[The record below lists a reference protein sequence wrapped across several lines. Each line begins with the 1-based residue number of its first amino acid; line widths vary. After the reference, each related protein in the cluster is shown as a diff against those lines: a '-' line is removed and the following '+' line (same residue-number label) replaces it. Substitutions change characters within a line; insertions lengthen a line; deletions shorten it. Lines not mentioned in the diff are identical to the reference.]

1 MYQVFRNKRVL
12 FGGNYFYSY
21 EHARARLRS
30 YIRQMVKKGKLLMGD
45 FDGCVKWDAVS
56 RNPVAF
62 KEAGFQIHRVA

>member
-12 FGGNYFYSY
+12 FGGNVFFAY

-30 YIRQMVKKGKLLMGD
+30 YIRKQVAAGKLLMGD
-45 FDGCVKWDAVS
+45 FDGCVKWDGVS

-62 KEAGFQIHRVA
+62 KEAGFQICRVA